1 MNAIALD
8 TRPSSHTW
16 DLESR
21 TPWHDWAC
29 WVPGRHLDELLPTAA
44 ARTRDPRTD
53 IRAA

>member
-29 WVPGRHLDELLPTAA
+29 WVPGRHHDELLPTEA

-53 IRAA
+53 VPAA